1 MKVELD
7 SDQLVRTLVRLR
19 HAEAHCERPEVLA
32 GIRSDLERAL
42 GGAVTYAVA
51 ARALGISQT
60 ALGKWIERG
69 EISTVLA
76 PNGRRRVPL
85 RELLELAIAVDE
97 HRTEHP
103 GDPRPVAAA
112 LRRRRDAVEQLDPD
126 EVLPRRY
133 RRGDLSGHRLAEL
146 RGLAYHRAVARRLDP
161 RAVADAQVRLR
172 RWREEGKID
181 ERYATRWEELLSRPI
196 PSIVELI
203 REDSTSSRDL
213 RQNSPLT
220 GLLSEAE
227 RRRVLEIA
235 C

>member
-1 MKVELD
+1 MKVEVD
-7 SDQLVRTLVRLR
+7 SDQLVRNLVQLR
-19 HAEAHCERPEVLA
+19 HAEARCERPEALA
-32 GIRSDLERAL
+32 GVRSDLERAL
-42 GGAVTYAVA
+42 GGTVTYAVA

-60 ALGKWIERG
+60 ALGKWIQRG

-85 RELLELAIAVDE
+85 RELLELAVAVDE
-97 HRTEHP
+97 HRSEHP
-103 GDPRPVAAA
+103 ADAHPVAAA
-112 LRRRRDAVEQLDPD
+112 LRRRRDAIEQLDPD
-126 EVLPRRY
+126 DVLPRRY

-161 RAVADAQVRLR
+161 RAVADARVRLR

-203 REDSTSSRDL
+203 RKDSPSSRDL
-213 RQNSPLT
+213 RQSSPLT

>member
-7 SDQLVRTLVRLR
+7 SDQLVRNLIQLR
-19 HAEAHCERPEVLA
+19 HAETQCERPEVLA

-69 EISTVLA
+69 EISTVLV

-85 RELLELAIAVDE
+85 RELLELAVAVDE
-97 HRTEHP
+97 HHAEHP
-103 GDPRPVAAA
+103 GDSHPVAAA
-112 LRRRRDAVEQLDPD
+112 LRRRRDAIEQLDPD
-126 EVLPRRY
+126 DVLPRRY

-161 RAVADAQVRLR
+161 RVVADARVRLR

-196 PSIVELI
+196 PSIVALI
-203 REDSTSSRDL
+203 RKDSPSSRDL
-213 RQNSPLT
+213 RQSSPLT

>member
-7 SDQLVRTLVRLR
+7 SDRLVRDLVQLR
-19 HAEAHCERPEVLA
+19 HAEAHCESPEVLA
-32 GIRSDLERAL
+32 GVRSDLERAL

-60 ALGKWIERG
+60 ALGNWVERG
-69 EISTVLA
+69 DISTVLA

-85 RELLELAIAVDE
+85 RELLELAVDVDE
-97 HRTEHP
+97 HRAEHP
-103 GDPRPVAAA
+103 GDPHPVAVV
-112 LRRRRDAVEQLDPD
+112 LRRRRDAAQQLDPD
-126 EVLPRRY
+126 DVLPRRY

-161 RAVADAQVRLR
+161 HAVADARVRLR
-172 RWREEGKID
+172 TWREEGKID
-181 ERYATRWEELLSRPI
+181 ERYATRWDDLLSRPL
-196 PSIVELI
+196 PRIVEVI
-203 REDSTSSRDL
+203 REDSSYSRDL
-213 RQNSPLT
+213 RQSSPLT

-235 C
+235 S

>member
-7 SDQLVRTLVRLR
+7 GDQLVRILVQLR
-19 HAEAHCERPEVLA
+19 DAETHCERPEVLA
-32 GIRSDLERAL
+32 GIRSNLERAL

-60 ALGKWIERG
+60 ALGKWIQRG

-85 RELLELAIAVDE
+85 REVLELAIALDQ
-97 HRTEHP
+97 HRAEHP
-103 GDPRPVAAA
+103 GNPHPVAAT
-112 LRRRRDAVEQLDPD
+112 LRRRRDAVERLDPND
-126 EVLPRRY
+126 VLPPRY

-161 RAVADAQVRLR
+161 RAVADARVRLR

-181 ERYATRWEELLSRPI
+181 ERYATQWEQLLSRPI
-196 PSIVELI
+196 PRIVELI
-203 REDSTSSRDL
+203 REDSPSSRDL
-213 RQNSPLT
+213 HQNSPLT